1 MWLSPATTVRAT
13 YQIQFRIQALFMLL
27 SAPAHGYCDGMD
39 GNPALISAIQ
49 QEIVAAGGSITFARF
64 MELALYHPQFG
75 YYMTAARSKSAPCQ
89 SEVGRAVPARHP
101 RIGKDGDYFTSV
113 SVGPLLGRILARQF
127 QQWGVAE
134 VLEFG
139 GHRGQLRNDILAAAP
154 TLNYRSV
161 EVGDPLPDQITGCV
175 FSNEFLDALPVHR
188 VCGDQEIYVAERA
201 ARPFMAAES
210 PANGRDAR
218 STIFQEVL
226 GPLSDPRLPRLPDG
240 YRSEIN
246 LRALDWLT
254 DIARRLTHGFV
265 LTIDYGFERA
275 EYFSPHHAAG
285 HLQCYYRH
293 TKSGHPYLHIGD
305 QDLTAHVDFT
315 ALIEHGQSLGLEP
328 VLLTDQARYLLQVG
342 EAEIADIVTRT
353 AGQHS
358 PERNAVH
365 QLLHSTMGQTFKVL
379 IQRKHQATTP
389 EYFRAFSG
397 DLP

>member
-75 YYMTAARSKSAPCQ
+75 YYMT
-89 SEVGRAVPARHP
+89 GIP
-101 RIGKDGDYFTSV
+101 RIGRHGDYFTSV

-127 QQWGVAE
+127 QRWNVAE
-134 VLEFG
+134 ILEFG

-154 TLNYRSV
+154 QLNYRGV
-161 EVGDPLPDQITGCV
+161 EVGDPLPDQIAGCV

-188 VCGDQEIYVAERA
+188 VCGDQEIYVVERA
-201 ARPFMAAES
+201 SRPFMAAES

-218 STIFQEVL
+218 STIFREVL
-226 GPLSDPRLPRLPDG
+226 GPLSDPRLPRLPAG
-240 YRSEIN
+240 YRAEIN
-246 LRALDWLT
+246 LRATDWLT

-275 EYFSPHHAAG
+275 EYFLPHHAAG

-293 TKSGHPYLHIGD
+293 TKSGNPYVHIGE
-305 QDLTAHVDFT
+305 QDITAHVDFT

-328 VLLTDQARYLLQVG
+328 VLFTDQAHFLLQVG
-342 EAEIADIVTRT
+342 EVEIADIITRN
-353 AGQHS
+353 AGQYS
-358 PERNAVH
+358 AERNAVH

-379 IQRKHQATTP
+379 IQRK
-389 EYFRAFSG
+389 R
-397 DLP
+397 